1 MDILV
6 LNMYL
11 VIILSILSFVYNK
24 NIELKNLNNRVI
36 LFNNAL
42 KVLLINEYNVI

>member
-6 LNMYL
+6 LNMHL

-24 NIELKNLNNRVI
+24 NIEFKNLNNSVI

-42 KVLLINEYNVI
+42 KVFLINEYNVI